1 MFVRTIIRLFVSLL
15 VLACGAIPAL
25 GSSCTAT
32 LCSGT
37 VSNGA
42 DTTDRNTFNT
52 LNNTLTFT
60 NITFNDETG
69 TYNSGLSASNAPPD
83 PAALLG
89 ASFLGCL
96 SNQSPCLT
104 STSLAVGDASAG
116 GNWDGGTDPAL
127 IVPAFTNNGSNVFDT
142 ITIALPANVYAFGVD
157 LLWLKNGS
165 SGVPYLISVNG
176 GSNLSSDVSL
186 GLPGSTFFGYS
197 SATAI
202 TSVTIYMGAENTSL
216 GLDNLELGTTADAQT
231 PEAVTFLMIG
241 SGLLMLRF
249 GRRWLPRVG

>member
-1 MFVRTIIRLFVSLL
+1 MFRH
-15 VLACGAIPAL
+15 
-25 GSSCTAT
+25 SC
-32 LCSGT
+32 
-37 VSNGA
+37 SNGA
-42 DTTDRNTFNT
+42 DTTDRTTFNT
-52 LNNTLTFT
+52 DNSTLTFT
-60 NITFNDETG
+60 NIPFDTETS
-69 TYNSGLSASNAPPD
+69 TYNSGLNAGDAAD

-89 ASFLGCL
+89 TSFLGCL

-104 STSLAVGDASAG
+104 STSLSVADAANG
-116 GNWDGGTDPAL
+116 GGSWDGGTDPAL
-127 IVPAFTNNGSNVFDT
+127 MVPTSAGGEFDT

-157 LLWLKNGS
+157 LL
-165 SGVPYLISVNG
+165 YLQNG
-176 GSNLSSDVSL
+176 GSGALYVINVNGTQVNSSAST

-202 TSVTIYMGAENTSL
+202 TSVTIYMPLQNVAL
-216 GLDNLELGTTADAQT
+216 GLDNLELGTATAQT

>member
-1 MFVRTIIRLFVSLL
+1 MFIRTIIRLFVSLL

-25 GSSCTAT
+25 GSSCIAT

-42 DTTDRNTFNT
+42 DTADRTTFNT
-52 LNNTLTFT
+52 DNSTLTFT
-60 NITFNDETG
+60 NIPFDTETG
-69 TYNSGLSASNAPPD
+69 TYNSGLNATTALSD
-83 PAALLG
+83 PTVLLG

-104 STSLAVGDASAG
+104 STSLSVADASNG
-116 GNWDGGTDPAL
+116 GGSWDGGTDPAL
-127 IVPAFTNNGSNVFDT
+127 MVPTSAGGQYDT
-142 ITIALPANVYAFGVD
+142 ITIALPANVFAFGVD
-157 LLWLKNGS
+157 LL
-165 SGVPYLISVNG
+165 YLNNG
-176 GSNLSSDVSL
+176 GSGAFYVINVNGTQVNSSAST

-202 TSVTIYMGAENTSL
+202 TSVSIYMPLQNVPL
-216 GLDNLELGTTADAQT
+216 GLDNLELGTTPDAQA